1 MATPEIMMFRRKM
14 YSTQM
19 KRIVQIVKCIYPSE
33 PHEQSITVFMTN
45 YNNCAKTCFREVM
58 LDFKILVKLL

>member
-33 PHEQSITVFMTN
+33 PREQSITVFLT
-45 YNNCAKTCFREVM
+45 NNCAKTCFREVM
-58 LDFKILVKLL
+58 IDFKILL

>member
-19 KRIVQIVKCIYPSE
+19 KRIVQIVKCIYQSE
-33 PHEQSITVFMTN
+33 PREQSITVFMT
-45 YNNCAKTCFREVM
+45 NNCAKTCFREVM
-58 LDFKILVKLL
+58 LEFKILL

>member
-1 MATPEIMMFRRKM
+1 M

-19 KRIVQIVKCIYPSE
+19 KRTVQIVKCIYPSE

-45 YNNCAKTCFREVM
+45 NRAKTCFREVM
-58 LDFKILVKLL
+58 VDFDILVKLL

>member
-1 MATPEIMMFRRKM
+1 M

-19 KRIVQIVKCIYPSE
+19 KRLVQIVKCIYQSE
-33 PHEQSITVFMTN
+33 PREQSIIVFMTI

-58 LDFKILVKLL
+58 LDFKILL

>member
-33 PHEQSITVFMTN
+33 PREQSITVFMTN
-45 YNNCAKTCFREVM
+45 NSVLRHVLGRLC
-58 LDFKILVKLL
+58 